1 MLPGKDKTAAQTMP
15 LPEAIGVS
23 SFSENKEAA
32 MEFVKWYSSPET
44 QKALYTANGSIPTR
58 NSVLEAL
65 IEDGTITNP
74 GAMLDMAK
82 LIKSPF
88 PNGVP
93 DYYAEMSNTIFN
105 NINRMVLGEQTPE
118 EAFAAMNEKVNELA
132 K

>member
-1 MLPGKDKTAAQTMP
+1 
-15 LPEAIGVS
+15 
-23 SFSENKEAA
+23 
-32 MEFVKWYSSPET
+32 
-44 QKALYTANGSIPTR
+44 
-58 NSVLEAL
+58 
-65 IEDGTITNP
+65 
-74 GAMLDMAK
+74 MAK

>member
-1 MLPGKDKTAAQTMP
+1 M
-15 LPEAIGVS
+15 
-23 SFSENKEAA
+23 
-32 MEFVKWYSSPET
+32 
-44 QKALYTANGSIPTR
+44 
-58 NSVLEAL
+58 LEAL